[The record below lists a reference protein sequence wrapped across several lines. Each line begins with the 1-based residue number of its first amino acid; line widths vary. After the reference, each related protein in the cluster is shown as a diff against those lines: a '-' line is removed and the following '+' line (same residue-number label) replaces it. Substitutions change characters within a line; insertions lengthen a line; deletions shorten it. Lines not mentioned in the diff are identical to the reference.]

1 MIPVVFINC
10 RSIPFLDLIISGE
23 KNIETRNRDTLRSVV
38 ETGNRVY
45 LAETG
50 NGRPVVRAS
59 AVICSGRPVDRID
72 WECVRKRTCVP
83 VGSKYDWQPDTKA
96 KYCYD
101 LFDVRPVEPFTP
113 PEGVRHGRVWME
125 VSI

>member
-59 AVICSGRPVDRID
+59 AVIGSGRPVDRID

-83 VGSKYDWQPDTKA
+83 VGSKYDWQPDTKV

>member
-10 RSIPFLDLIISGE
+10 RSIPFMDLIISGE

-59 AVICSGRPVDRID
+59 AVIGWGRPVDRID
-72 WECVRKRTCVP
+72 WECLRKRTCVP
-83 VGSKYDWQPDTKA
+83 VGSKYDWQPDTKV
-96 KYCYD
+96 KYCYT
-101 LFDVRPVEPFTP
+101 LFDVRPVKPFTP

-125 VSI
+125 VQQ